1 MIDYEIL
8 LMLDPDLGEER
19 QEEIVKRTRGLAG
32 RHVRERAR
40 ARRGGKRRQSSIGS
54 MKRLLTGIGGALGL
68 AALVRLVRGRRSAP
82 ADTGAV
88 PEPAEELRRKL
99 AEAREAAEDRDEF
112 DASEGQPVDEVDE
125 PRSIEERRRAIHER
139 AQEALDE
146 MRRLD
151 DA

>member
-1 MIDYEIL
+1 
-8 LMLDPDLGEER
+8 
-19 QEEIVKRTRGLAG
+19 
-32 RHVRERAR
+32 
-40 ARRGGKRRQSSIGS
+40 